1 MSSLAETFARDRRL
15 VILRLLSEQDG
26 YALSANMLTKAVRQL
41 RHSVYDDTI
50 AADLVMLAQH
60 ALIQRDEVRHED
72 RNGSKTIVVATLTR
86 LGLDVANGRPH
97 PMVDQPSPKF

>member
-26 YALSANMLTKAVRQL
+26 YALSANMLTKAVRQM

-50 AADLVMLAQH
+50 AADLVMLEQH
-60 ALIQRDEVRHED
+60 ALIQRDEERH
-72 RNGSKTIVVATLTR
+72 GQKTIVVATLTR
-86 LGLDVANGRPH
+86 LGQDVAGGRPH
-97 PMVDQPSPKF
+97 PIVDQPSPKF

>member
-1 MSSLAETFARDRRL
+1 MTSLAETFARDRRL

-26 YALSANMLTKAVRQL
+26 YALSANMLTKAVRQM

-50 AADLVMLAQH
+50 AADLVMLEQH
-60 ALIQRDEVRHED
+60 ALIQRDEERH
-72 RNGSKTIVVATLTR
+72 GSKTIVVATLTR

-97 PMVDQPSPKF
+97 PIVDQPSPKF

>member
-50 AADLVMLAQH
+50 AADLVMLEQH
-60 ALIQRDEVRHED
+60 ALLHRDEERH
-72 RNGSKTIVVATLTR
+72 GAKTIVVATLTK
-86 LGLDVANGRPH
+86 LGLEVANGRPH
-97 PMVDQPSPKF
+97 AIVDQPSPKF

>member
-1 MSSLAETFARDRRL
+1 MSGSLAETFARDRRL

-26 YALSANMLTKAVRQL
+26 YALSASMLTKAVRQL

-50 AADLVMLAQH
+50 GAYLVMLEQH
-60 ALIQRDEVRHED
+60 GLVQRDEERHA
-72 RNGSKTIVVATLTR
+72 SKTITIATLTK

>member
-26 YALSANMLTKAVRQL
+26 YALSANMLTKAVRQM

-50 AADLVMLAQH
+50 AADLVMLEQH
-60 ALIQRDEVRHED
+60 ALIQRDEERH
-72 RNGSKTIVVATLTR
+72 GQKTIVVATLTR
-86 LGLDVANGRPH
+86 LGLDVAGGRPH
-97 PMVDQPSPKF
+97 PIVDQPSPKF